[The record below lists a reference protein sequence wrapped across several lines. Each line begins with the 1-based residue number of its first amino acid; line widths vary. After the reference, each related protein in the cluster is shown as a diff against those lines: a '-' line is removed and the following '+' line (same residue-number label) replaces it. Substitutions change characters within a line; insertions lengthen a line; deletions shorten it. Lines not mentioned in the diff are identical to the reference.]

1 LIRSRAK
8 RTPWPHG
15 LAATSAAP
23 IAVRFPAHLPRV
35 DVTITPEDTNC
46 PCCRAPMHVIGE
58 ETSQR
63 LDVVPAQF
71 RVIVTHRRSRASG
84 RRARPLT
91 NRSTRPI
98 MYIRKTGPGQSASAG
113 PIRSVSK
120 GRLRTS
126 QSGIGFCHLPR
137 SHPYGQEARPSSAG
151 RQCIIATCD
160 SPPNGSRHP
169 SGCRGGN
176 TRTRTARPCPA

>member
-1 LIRSRAK
+1 
-8 RTPWPHG
+8 
-15 LAATSAAP
+15 
-23 IAVRFPAHLPRV
+23 
-35 DVTITPEDTNC
+35 
-46 PCCRAPMHVIGE
+46 MHVIGE